1 MEILVWVQAVICV
14 LLMACILLQRGTSG
28 LGTIF
33 GGGVTESF
41 RTKRGFEAFIYNFT
55 IVLGVLFVANS
66 LAIAI
71 TTV

>member
-1 MEILVWVQAVICV
+1 MEILIWFQAIISV
-14 LLMACILLQRGTSG
+14 LLVITILLQKGTPG

-41 RTKRGFEAFIYNFT
+41 KTKRGFEAFLYNFT

>member
-1 MEILVWVQAVICV
+1 MEILIWLQAVISV
-14 LLMACILLQRGTSG
+14 LLMGTILLQRGTSG

-41 RTKRGFEAFIYNFT
+41 RTKRGFESFIYNFT
-55 IVLGVLFVANS
+55 IILGVLFIANS
-66 LAIAI
+66 IAIAI

>member
-1 MEILVWVQAVICV
+1 MEILVWIQAVISV
-14 LLMACILLQRGTSG
+14 LIIVSILLQRGTPG

-33 GGGVTESF
+33 GGGVSDSF